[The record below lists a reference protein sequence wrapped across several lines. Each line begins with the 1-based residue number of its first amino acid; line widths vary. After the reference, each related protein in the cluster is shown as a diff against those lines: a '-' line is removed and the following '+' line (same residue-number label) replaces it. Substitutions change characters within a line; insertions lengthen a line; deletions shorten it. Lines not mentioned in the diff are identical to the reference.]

1 MAQLVERSL
10 LIPEVHGLNPVIGQ
24 KCILN
29 IYCQLYWKDEKKKK
43 RTGLAHF
50 YKKKCNYATIQVGIN
65 YLRDWFK
72 ITRLYFFSFSGNK
85 LISTQKQKFGGDRQ
99 TKIVREFDGDG
110 VNVKMEIVG
119 SDVACSQV
127 FKRIE

>member
-1 MAQLVERSL
+1 MLQL
-10 LIPEVHGLNPVIGQ
+10 
-24 KCILN
+24 
-29 IYCQLYWKDEKKKK
+29 
-43 RTGLAHF
+43 
-50 YKKKCNYATIQVGIN
+50 QVGIN

-72 ITRLYFFSFSGNK
+72 IKRLYFIPFSDK